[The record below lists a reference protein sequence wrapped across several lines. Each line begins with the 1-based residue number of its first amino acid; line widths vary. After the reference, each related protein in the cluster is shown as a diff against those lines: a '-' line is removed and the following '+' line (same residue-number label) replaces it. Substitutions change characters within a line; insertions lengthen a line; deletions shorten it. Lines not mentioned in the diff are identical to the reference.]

1 MERKRKEKIF
11 SGGKT
16 HSFISENLLKSSHTK
31 VDHSCPH
38 CQDRRAEHQHSREL
52 PAAALLGT
60 DGVGMT
66 GHELRRPLM

>member
-1 MERKRKEKIF
+1 MERKGKEKKN

-38 CQDRRAEHQHSREL
+38 CQDRRAEHQNSRGL

-66 GHELRRPLM
+66 GRELRRPLM